1 MKVNLISS
9 DDYNLPRSLLESL
22 EQVFILVS
30 NSEGLEDANINLS
43 FISSKEMQSLN
54 KQYRGLDKDT
64 NVLSFENQDISR
76 EHTKNIG
83 DIAICYP
90 YVVDEAKKENKEL
103 DNHITHMFIHGTLHI
118 LGYDHENESEA
129 NNMELKEIELLSKF
143 NIINPYKT
151 WMTK

>member
-30 NSEGLEDANINLS
+30 NSEGLKDANINLS

-143 NIINPYKT
+143 NIINPYKI